1 MPLALLAA
9 SQRRGAAVLAT
20 RATCSGLPI
29 PSTWTLL
36 RNDKNTVLFRIQQAT
51 ISTAS
56 PPSPLLATTH
66 NATSEVVSSFGSTS
80 NMSSSIPSTSTIH
93 QFSPPTHSSTHEQHG
108 TNHSKKVAPVFSSDS
123 ESEPFSDSE
132 GSSDESSKT
141 SSPTSFRYQKLRFT
155 PELDAELIRL
165 KALGKSWT
173 SIGAILAI
181 PPRSCHR
188 RYATT
193 LDPRLHD
200 AKWTEERLALLD
212 DLVSQGKPWGDIAA
226 TFGLNS
232 DSCQAKWKSIAKPKD
247 KDRNRQ
253 FDTLQSKL
261 LLQLVEQHGDQDW
274 KLIMRGFMTQMGSR
288 DMAKVTPEQLKHQYL
303 RLQRKP
309 VHVWSLNDETLLIQH
324 VLKHG
329 TSQWESI
336 AEKFKD
342 NAHTPEQCRE
352 KWASMDMHSRSLK
365 PKAWYKGEQGN
376 FWRLWKRYGNDWA
389 AIAAAIP
396 RRTPAQV
403 QAFFEQATAKF
414 DREDPEKFQEQVEQV
429 ADRLSAYVTIVWKK
443 EDSDRL
449 WEVAEQCRKE
459 TGTGRIVWKEVAAKM
474 HLGLSS
480 DQYKHHHY
488 YLRTV
493 LEGGLSG
500 LWSEK
505 EVLTLE
511 RAVKEYGR
519 DWKEISR
526 RFFPRR
532 NAKSLCHKYNTVMHR
547 GNYISLEEYDALMS
561 KVDQQEQE
569 FMKRRSILS
578 NDEMD
583 EFEPNWKE
591 VVRIMPGEW
600 SEEQCRQAYEASF
613 KNHLK
618 SPWTDEQ
625 DQLLMDAIKLL
636 GRKNWSGIAQ
646 QIPGKHTWECRL
658 RWSELHEPNIKKASA
673 VEEADV
679 LSSSSAKESRIGSS
693 SLS

>member
-1 MPLALLAA
+1 MLL
-9 SQRRGAAVLAT
+9 L
-20 RATCSGLPI
+20 
-29 PSTWTLL
+29 
-36 RNDKNTVLFRIQQAT
+36 RIQQAT

-66 NATSEVVSSFGSTS
+66 NASSEVLSSLGSIS
-80 NMSSSIPSTSTIH
+80 NMSSSIPPSPTIH
-93 QFSPPTHSSTHEQHG
+93 QFSPPTHSSIQEQRG
-108 TNHSKKVAPVFSSDS
+108 TNTNNPTLAVSSDS
-123 ESEPFSDSE
+123 VSEPSSDSE
-132 GSSDESSKT
+132 GSSDESSSFKT
-141 SSPTSFRYQKLRFT
+141 SFPTSYRYQKLRFT
-155 PELDAELIRL
+155 PELDAELVRL

-173 SIGAILAI
+173 SIGSILAI

-188 RYATT
+188 RFATA

-200 AKWTEERLALLD
+200 AQWTKERLALLD
-212 DLVSQGKPWGDIAA
+212 DLVSQGKPWSEIAA

-309 VHVWSLNDETLLIQH
+309 VHVWSLDDETVLIQH

-329 TSQWESI
+329 TSKWESI
-336 AEKFKD
+336 AEQFKN

-403 QAFFEQATAKF
+403 QAFFEQSTAKF
-414 DREDPEKFQEQVEQV
+414 DREDPEEFQLQVEQV

-443 EDSDRL
+443 EDSDKL
-449 WEVAEQCRKE
+449 WEVAEQCRRE
-459 TGTGRIVWKEVAAKM
+459 TGTGRIVWKEVAAQM
-474 HLGLSS
+474 HLGLSP

-500 LWSEK
+500 SWSEK
-505 EVLTLE
+505 EVLMLE
-511 RAVKEYGR
+511 RAVKECGR

-532 NAKSLCHKYNTVMHR
+532 NAKSLCHKYNTVMYR

-569 FMKRRSILS
+569 FKKQRSNLS
-578 NDEMD
+578 GDKD
-583 EFEPNWKE
+583 EFEANWKE
-591 VVRIMPGEW
+591 VARIMPGEW
-600 SEEQCRQAYEASF
+600 SAEQCRQAYEASF
-613 KNHLK
+613 KSHLK
-618 SPWTDEQ
+618 TPWTGEQ
-625 DQLLMDAIKLL
+625 DQLLKDAIKLL

-658 RWSELHEPNIKKASA
+658 RWSELHEPIIKKASPVDDA
-673 VEEADV
+673 TDAP
-679 LSSSSAKESRIGSS
+679 KESSIESS